1 LTNNLVRM
9 KKLTQAEEQLMQVL
23 WSIKSGGYVKNI
35 LELLDEPK
43 PHNNTVATLLKILV
57 EKGFVGI
64 KNPNRNNLYY
74 PLVTKSTYSEQS
86 IEELTERYFEGSYSN
101 VVSFLVDKKQMSI
114 EDLELLL
121 KELKN
126 KKHSF
131 RKSRPLY

>member
-1 LTNNLVRM
+1 M
-9 KKLTQAEEQLMQVL
+9 KKLTQAEEQIMQVL
-23 WSIKSGGYVKNI
+23 WSLKAGGYVKDI
-35 LELLDEPK
+35 LEMLDDPK

-74 PLVTKSTYSEQS
+74 PVVSKSLYSAQS
-86 IEELTERYFEGSYSN
+86 IEGLTERYFDGSYSN

-126 KKHSF
+126 KK
-131 RKSRPLY
+131 P